1 MNKVG
6 ALKRMKYLPVKTLAE
21 IYFKT
26 IIPSVTYGIL
36 CWGNCSTT
44 LLSHLDTV
52 HSRAARIIYSL
63 DSSLSDAECLSTS
76 NWPPISYFY
85 KKCVLLFM
93 HKVYFD
99 SLSFPLGAFFSKNAS
114 GRSLRAVNHM
124 IIPRP
129 NSEVGRNTLRYRGPV
144 IWNFVNKIAKVPESL
159 ASFKITIRKSH
170 VELNAF
176 SFNKEAVVITKKYK
190 DFIYF

>member
-1 MNKVG
+1 MLIRRSPFIGPLPPLYFGSDFIQIVESSTCLGISLDNKLSWSNHIFHVKKNFLNKVG

-36 CWGNCSTT
+36 SWGNCSMT

-63 DSSLSDAECLSTS
+63 DSSLSDAECLLTS
-76 NWPPISYFY
+76 SWPPISYFY

-99 SLSFPLGAFFSKNAS
+99 SLSFPLGTCFQ
-114 GRSLRAVNHM
+114 RM
-124 IIPRP
+124 P
-129 NSEVGRNTLRYRGPV
+129 
-144 IWNFVNKIAKVPESL
+144 L
-159 ASFKITIRKSH
+159 A
-170 VELNAF
+170 ELCVLLNR
-176 SFNKEAVVITKKYK
+176 
-190 DFIYF
+190 

>member
-1 MNKVG
+1 M
-6 ALKRMKYLPVKTLAE
+6 
-21 IYFKT
+21 
-26 IIPSVTYGIL
+26 
-36 CWGNCSTT
+36 T

-52 HSRAARIIYSL
+52 NSRAARIIYSL
-63 DSSLSDAECLSTS
+63 DSSLFDAECLLTS
-76 NWPPISYFY
+76 SWPPISYFY

-99 SLSFPLGAFFSKNAS
+99 SLSFPLGDLFSKNAS
-114 GRSLRAVNHM
+114 GRSLRAVKHM

-159 ASFKITIRKSH
+159 ASFKNTIRKSH

-176 SFNKEAVVITKKYK
+176 SFNKEAVVITKKCK